1 MFSEDCRARLSG
13 SEKINWKSIASEG
26 TPVKT
31 TRTGHDDRKPPAE
44 KDPFQT
50 KCEETYFPSKRS
62 NEQKE
67 KKSRSE
73 NPDWATKP
81 HNRTGRCMP
90 EHAASGDARQASQVQ
105 GWQTRSLGAAILI
118 LGDGRGGQRETCPRE
133 CSCSLKIPQCDGC
146 KTCLRKCIRMT
157 ERAVILDAGNDAL
170 SPARYTSLLE
180 RWRWTTPEKAQRTI
194 LVARTTAE
202 SPA

>member
-13 SEKINWKSIASEG
+13 CEKNKLEEHCLGGHSCQNDSHRSA
-26 TPVKT
+26 T
-31 TRTGHDDRKPPAE
+31 TESRRQRKI
-44 KDPFQT
+44 
-50 KCEETYFPSKRS
+50 PSRQNARRLISLRS
-62 NEQKE
+62 AAMGRKK

-146 KTCLRKCIRMT
+146 KTCLRKCI
-157 ERAVILDAGNDAL
+157 
-170 SPARYTSLLE
+170 
-180 RWRWTTPEKAQRTI
+180 
-194 LVARTTAE
+194 
-202 SPA
+202 

>member
-31 TRTGHDDRKPPAE
+31 TRTAGRERSLPDKMRGDLFHFEAQQWAERK
-44 KDPFQT
+44 
-50 KCEETYFPSKRS
+50 
-62 NEQKE
+62 

-146 KTCLRKCIRMT
+146 KTCLRKCI
-157 ERAVILDAGNDAL
+157 
-170 SPARYTSLLE
+170 
-180 RWRWTTPEKAQRTI
+180 
-194 LVARTTAE
+194 
-202 SPA
+202 